1 MPRSLHRLVRRPGV
15 AAARTMDLVGRRLR
29 VVIGWLTRTGDPT
42 LAQKIASHPSTE
54 MICALALAV
63 TTWADRPPVTA
74 VTQPRSVIVP
84 GFPAS
89 SLTDPAGPWERARP
103 DARELG
109 AAPES
114 GRVRVAETG
123 LLVPTAWL
131 GPGGWPALWRKA
143 SRGTGEAGQG

>member
-42 LAQKIASHPSTE
+42 VTQKIASHPSTE
-54 MICALALAV
+54 MIC
-63 TTWADRPPVTA
+63 TA
-74 VTQPRSVIVP
+74 VTQPRSVVVP

-114 GRVRVAETG
+114 GRDRRAETG